1 MATICANAQYK
12 VSGEVVDSTGT
23 SESYVT
29 VRIYKDADM
38 TKPIAIGTSDI
49 DGNFT
54 QTLPSAGDYILR
66 ITSVGKTPSE
76 IKIDKK

>member
-1 MATICANAQYK
+1 MDEDGFETPVLLKEC
-12 VSGEVVDSTGT
+12 VVVEVVDSTGT

-54 QTLPSAGDYILR
+54 QTLPSMASRLR
-66 ITSVGKTPSE
+66 CF
-76 IKIDKK
+76 